1 MVCDKDC
8 FHCKYPDCVLDDLDL
23 EDYRQ
28 GRELDKQLR
37 DPPPDRKRAAY
48 MRAYRA
54 AHKEKKA
61 AYMRAYRAAHK
72 EEKAAYDQVYRAA
85 HKEEIAAY
93 KRAYC
98 AAHKEEIAAYKR
110 AYYAARKKG
119 AKKK

>member
-37 DPPPDRKRAAY
+37 YPPLGRKKAAY
-48 MRAYRA
+48 MRAYYA
-54 AHKEKKA
+54 AHKEEKA

-72 EEKAAYDQVYRAA
+72 EELAAYNRAYRAA
-85 HKEEIAAY
+85 HKEEKAAY
-93 KRAYC
+93 MRAY
-98 AAHKEEIAAYKR
+98 R
-110 AYYAARKKG
+110 AARKASEREKG
-119 AKKK
+119 DKQE